1 MRLMTMDYFYTSFR
15 SGNREFFMNI
25 FVKNYN
31 MQLVKAGLCAF
42 GMSGK
47 VFHAPFL
54 KEHPGFFISAV
65 VERSKEE
72 SKEKYPEA
80 TIYRSVEEML
90 QQADIE
96 LVIINTPVQTHYEY
110 AKKALEAG
118 KNIIVEKPFT
128 VNVSEAEEL
137 VKLAEEK
144 GLFLSVYQ
152 NRRFDRDFLQVQK
165 VLDEGKLGNIK
176 EVEIRFDRFRTTPSG
191 KQHKES
197 PDQLGAGS
205 LHDLGAHLVDQAV
218 QYFGYP
224 EKLFADVF
232 SMKGKE
238 FANDYFEILLFYKND
253 LRIRLKSSVFSK
265 EGHYAYTV
273 HGDRGTF
280 LQERTD
286 NQENELVAG
295 AVPEYG
301 KEWTKPLNAPDG
313 ILNYLNGD
321 SETERILTSSEAG
334 NYMDYY
340 QKIYEYIVFGY
351 ALPSPGKEVIQNMK
365 IIDASL
371 ESAKEERIIKL

>member
-1 MRLMTMDYFYTSFR
+1 
-15 SGNREFFMNI
+15 
-25 FVKNYN
+25 

-54 KEHPGFFISAV
+54 KDHPGFFISAV

-90 QQADIE
+90 QNADVE

-110 AKKALEAG
+110 ARKALEAG

-128 VNVSEAEEL
+128 VNVEEAEEL
-137 VKLAEEK
+137 VKFAEEK

-152 NRRFDRDFLQVQK
+152 NRRFDRDFQQVQK
-165 VLDEGKLGNIK
+165 ILSEGKLGNIK
-176 EVEIRFDRFRTTPSG
+176 EAEIRFDRFRTTPSG
-191 KQHKES
+191 KQHKEN
-197 PDQLGAGS
+197 PDQTGSGS

-218 QYFGYP
+218 QCFGYP

-232 SMKGKE
+232 SMKGSE
-238 FANDYFEILLFYKND
+238 FANDYFEIVLFYKND
-253 LRIRLKSSVFSK
+253 LRVRLKSSVFTK
-265 EGHYAYTV
+265 EDHYAYKI
-273 HGDRGTF
+273 HGDRGSF

-286 NQENELVAG
+286 NQETELVAG
-295 AVPEYG
+295 AIPVYG
-301 KEWTKPLNAPDG
+301 KEWMQPLKEADG
-313 ILNYLNGD
+313 ILNYLNEN
-321 SETERILTSSEAG
+321 SETERIFTSSEAG

-340 QKIYEYIVFGY
+340 QQIYEHIVFGY
-351 ALPSPGKEVIQNMK
+351 PLPSPGKEVIQNMK

-371 ESAKEERIIKL
+371 ESVKDGKVTVL

>member
-1 MRLMTMDYFYTSFR
+1 
-15 SGNREFFMNI
+15 
-25 FVKNYN
+25 

-54 KEHPGFFISAV
+54 KEHPGFSISAI

-72 SKEKYPEA
+72 SKVKYPEA
-80 TIYRSVEEML
+80 TIYCSVEEML
-90 QQADIE
+90 QNADVE

-128 VNVSEAEEL
+128 VDVAEAEEL
-137 VKLAEEK
+137 VNLAEEK

-165 VLDEGKLGNIK
+165 VLNENKLGTIK
-176 EVEIRFDRFRTTPSG
+176 EAEIRFDRFRTTPSG

-197 PDQLGAGS
+197 PDQVGSGS

-218 QYFGYP
+218 QYFGFP

-232 SMKGKE
+232 SMKGAA
-238 FANDYFEILLFYKND
+238 FANDYFEILLYFKNN
-253 LRIRLKSSVFSK
+253 LRVRLKSSVFTK
-265 EGHYAYTV
+265 EDHYAYKI
-273 HGDRGTF
+273 HGDKGSF

-295 AVPEYG
+295 AIPVYG
-301 KEWTKPLNAPDG
+301 DEWTQPLKGTDG
-313 ILNYLNGD
+313 ILNILNEN
-321 SETERILTSSEAG
+321 SETERIMTSSEAG
-334 NYMDYY
+334 NYMNYY
-340 QKIYEYIVFGY
+340 QQIYEHIVFGY
-351 ALPSPGKEVIQNMK
+351 ALPSPGKEVILNMK

-371 ESAKEERIIKL
+371 ESAKEERIIVL

>member
-1 MRLMTMDYFYTSFR
+1 
-15 SGNREFFMNI
+15 
-25 FVKNYN
+25 

-80 TIYRSVEEML
+80 TIYHSVDEML
-90 QQADIE
+90 QNADVE
-96 LVIINTPVQTHYEY
+96 LVIVNTPVQTHYEY
-110 AKKALEAG
+110 AKKALQAG

-128 VNVSEAEEL
+128 VNVAEAEEL

-165 VLDEGKLGNIK
+165 ILADGKLGNIK
-176 EVEIRFDRFRTTPSG
+176 EAEIRFDRFRTTPSG
-191 KQHKES
+191 KQHKEN
-197 PDQLGAGS
+197 PDQTGSGS

-232 SMKGKE
+232 SMKGSE

-253 LRIRLKSSVFSK
+253 LRVRLKSSVFSK
-265 EGHYAYTV
+265 EAHYAYTI
-273 HGDRGTF
+273 HGDRGSF

-286 NQENELVAG
+286 NQEGELVAG
-295 AVPEYG
+295 AIPVYG
-301 KEWTKPLNAPDG
+301 KDWMEPLKEADG
-313 ILNYLNGD
+313 ILNYLNEN
-321 SETERILTSSEAG
+321 SETVRTLTSSEAG
-334 NYMDYY
+334 DYMNYY
-340 QKIYEYIVFGY
+340 QQIYEHIVFGY
-351 ALPSPGKEVIQNMK
+351 PLPSPGKEVIQNMK

-371 ESAKEERIIKL
+371 KSTKEQSIVKL

>member
-1 MRLMTMDYFYTSFR
+1 
-15 SGNREFFMNI
+15 
-25 FVKNYN
+25 

-54 KEHPGFFISAV
+54 KEHPGFFLSAV

-90 QQADIE
+90 QNAEVE

-152 NRRFDRDFLQVQK
+152 NRRFDRDFLK
-165 VLDEGKLGNIK
+165 VKEVLNSGQLGNIK
-176 EVEIRFDRFRTTPSG
+176 ETEIRFDRFRTTPSG
-191 KQHKES
+191 KKHKES
-197 PDQLGAGS
+197 PDQVGSGS

-232 SMKGKE
+232 SMKGSA
-238 FANDYFEILLFYKND
+238 FANDYFEILLYYKND
-253 LRIRLKSSVFSK
+253 LRVRLKSSVFTK
-265 EGHYAYTV
+265 EDHYAYKI

-295 AVPEYG
+295 AIPAYG
-301 KEWTKPLNAPDG
+301 KEWMQPLKEPDG
-313 ILNYLNGD
+313 ILNYLNGNSD
-321 SETERILTSSEAG
+321 TERIFTSSEAG

-340 QKIYEYIVFGY
+340 QQIYEHIVFGY
-351 ALPSPGKEVIQNMK
+351 ELPSPGKEVIQNMK

-371 ESAKEERIIKL
+371 ESSKEERVVVL

>member
-1 MRLMTMDYFYTSFR
+1 
-15 SGNREFFMNI
+15 MNI
-25 FVKNYN
+25 FVENYN

-47 VFHAPFL
+47 VFHTPFL

-80 TIYRSVEEML
+80 TIYCSVEEML
-90 QQADIE
+90 QQADVE

-128 VNVSEAEEL
+128 VNVAEAEEL
-137 VKLAEEK
+137 VQLAEEK

-165 VLDEGKLGNIK
+165 ILNDKKIGNIK
-176 EVEIRFDRFRTTPSG
+176 EAEIRFDRFRTTPSG

-197 PDQLGAGS
+197 PDQVGAGT

-232 SMKGKE
+232 SMKGSE
-238 FANDYFEILLFYKND
+238 FANDYFEILLFYKDN
-253 LRIRLKSSVFSK
+253 LRVRLKSSVFSK
-265 EGHYAYTV
+265 EGHYAYTI

-295 AVPEYG
+295 AIPEYG
-301 KEWTKPLNAPDG
+301 KEWTQPLKEADG
-313 ILNYLNGD
+313 ILNFLND
-321 SETERILTSSEAG
+321 HSETERILTSSEAG

-340 QKIYEYIVFGY
+340 QQIYEHIVFGY
-351 ALPSPGKEVIQNMK
+351 ALPSPGREVIQNMK

-371 ESAKEERIIKL
+371 ESAKEERVIQL

>member
-1 MRLMTMDYFYTSFR
+1 
-15 SGNREFFMNI
+15 
-25 FVKNYN
+25 

-54 KEHPGFFISAV
+54 KEHPGFFISAI

-80 TIYRSVEEML
+80 AIYRSVEEML
-90 QQADIE
+90 QNADVE
-96 LVIINTPVQTHYEY
+96 LIIINTPVQTHYEY
-110 AKKALEAG
+110 ARKALEAG

-128 VNVSEAEEL
+128 VNVEEAEEL

-152 NRRFDRDFLQVQK
+152 NRRFDRDFQQVK
-165 VLDEGKLGNIK
+165 NIVNDGKLGNIK
-176 EVEIRFDRFRTTPSG
+176 EAEIRFDRFRTTPSG
-191 KQHKES
+191 KQHKEN
-197 PDQLGAGS
+197 PDQIGSGS

-224 EKLFADVF
+224 ENLFADVF
-232 SMKGKE
+232 SMKGPE
-238 FANDYFEILLFYKND
+238 FANDYFEILLFYKDN
-253 LRIRLKSSVFSK
+253 LRVRLKSSAFTK
-265 EGHYAYTV
+265 EDHHAYKI
-273 HGDRGTF
+273 HGDKGSF

-286 NQENELVAG
+286 NQETELVAG
-295 AVPEYG
+295 AIPVYG
-301 KEWTKPLNAPDG
+301 KEWMQPLKEADG
-313 ILNYLNGD
+313 ILNYLNEN

-340 QKIYEYIVFGY
+340 QQIYEHIVFGY
-351 ALPSPGKEVIQNMK
+351 PLPSPGKEVIQNMK

-371 ESAKEERIIKL
+371 ESAKEGKVIFL